1 MSGRLSD
8 LTRAERR
15 RAVALAIVKVF
26 ATWVVLFGG
35 YYLAPVSMLGARHAF
50 VTLLAASAV
59 FVLLVAWQV
68 RRIGRAKLPTV
79 HAVQALGLLIP
90 FFLVLFA
97 AFYLSL
103 SSGSAESFSA
113 GAGSHGCAL
122 LHGDRLRHGRVR
134 RYRPAT
140 SYARLVTSLQMLLDL
155 VVLGAV
161 VRIVLFAAR
170 RRIDAVGRG
179 SAVPDQARALTLIP
193 SNSAWVSVPASSNFL
208 AEAISS
214 AGLPRPATVLM

>member
-8 LTRAERR
+8 LPPAGRR

-35 YYLAPVSMLGARHAF
+35 YYLAPVSLLGARHAV
-50 VTLLAASAV
+50 VTLLATSAV
-59 FVLLVAWQV
+59 FVLVLAWQI
-68 RRIGRAKLPTV
+68 RRIGRARLPTV

-103 SSGSAESFSA
+103 SSSSAQSFSQVLDHA
-113 GAGSHGCAL
+113 GALYFAVTVFATVGF
-122 LHGDRLRHGRVR
+122 GDIV
-134 RYRPAT
+134 PTT
-140 SYARLVTSLQMLLDL
+140 SYARLVTSVQMMLDL

-161 VRIVLFAAR
+161 VRIVFFAAR
-170 RRIDAVGRG
+170 RRID
-179 SAVPDQARALTLIP
+179 L
-193 SNSAWVSVPASSNFL
+193 
-208 AEAISS
+208 
-214 AGLPRPATVLM
+214 

>member
-8 LTRAERR
+8 LPPAGRR

-35 YYLAPVSMLGARHAF
+35 YYLAPVSLLGARHAF
-50 VTLLAASAV
+50 VTLLATSAV
-59 FVLLVAWQV
+59 FVLVLAWQI
-68 RRIGRAKLPTV
+68 RRIGRARLPTV

-103 SSGSAESFSA
+103 SSSSAASFSQRA
-113 GAGSHGCAL
+113 RSRGRAL

-134 RYRPAT
+134 RYRPDDFVRA
-140 SYARLVTSLQMLLDL
+140 AGH
-155 VVLGAV
+155 LGADV
-161 VRIVLFAAR
+161 ARPGGAR
-170 RRIDAVGRG
+170 RRRTHRVLRGPPPDRCVSRG

-214 AGLPRPATVLM
+214 AGLPRSATVLM

>member
-8 LTRAERR
+8 LPPAGRR
-15 RAVALAIVKVF
+15 RAVALAIAKVL

-35 YYLAPVSMLGARHAF
+35 YYLAPVSLLGARHAF
-50 VTLLAASAV
+50 VTLLATSAV
-59 FVLLVAWQV
+59 FVLVLAWQI
-68 RRIGRAKLPTV
+68 RRIGRASLPTV

-103 SSGSAESFSA
+103 SSSSAESFSA
-113 GAGSHGCAL
+113 VLDHAGAFYFTVTVFATVGF
-122 LHGDRLRHGRVR
+122 GDIV
-134 RYRPAT
+134 PTT
-140 SYARLVTSLQMLLDL
+140 SYARLVTSVQMLLDL

-170 RRIDAVGRG
+170 RRIDA
-179 SAVPDQARALTLIP
+179 
-193 SNSAWVSVPASSNFL
+193 
-208 AEAISS
+208 
-214 AGLPRPATVLM
+214 